1 MSLPMSKAIG
11 ERAQAV
17 PAAGLPRKILVWH
30 WGRRGAGPVFAA
42 RLAAAFAALEGCGA
56 ALSLA
61 AGAEIL
67 AGPGAPDC
75 AWREP
80 TYGTALGA
88 ALQLVIGPAQAARI
102 DREIAAIAPAMAICA
117 MPAFLD
123 RRMAAGLRRAGV
135 PYAVVVHDAAGHPG
149 EALNFWAVGQNRLF
163 GEAVALFPLSGHVE
177 AMLRAQGFGAKI
189 KKLWHPPFSFGAP
202 APAPLRHGGKPR
214 LLCFG
219 RLLPYKGLDL
229 LADAL
234 ASFAPNAP
242 FEVRVC
248 GDGPKSADL
257 ERLRAMAGVT
267 VDHRWIPEAELAG
280 LIAWADAVVLPY
292 REASQS
298 GVAAAAVAQGRYVLA
313 TNVGG
318 LPEQLVG
325 VPGAKLCAPNGAAI
339 AEGLLTLFDSEPA
352 APKDDS
358 AEDWKRFGGE
368 MIEILEGVRK
378 AALF

>member
-1 MSLPMSKAIG
+1 MTIITQAPRLDYAQVRAGESACVKA
-11 ERAQAV
+11 
-17 PAAGLPRKILVWH
+17 LVWH

-42 RLAAAFAALEGCGA
+42 RLAAAIGEIEGSRA

-67 AGPGAPDC
+67 AGPEAPPCD
-75 AWREP
+75 WREP
-80 TYGTALGA
+80 TYNSRLGYA
-88 ALQLVIGPAQAARI
+88 GQLLKGRVAARRVLETL
-102 DREIAAIAPAMAICA
+102 DALAPDVAICA
-117 MPAFLD
+117 MPALLD
-123 RRMAAGLRRAGV
+123 QRMVAALRQRNI

-149 EALNFWAVGQNRLF
+149 EALNFWLLGQNRLLRR
-163 GEAVALFPLSGHVE
+163 AVALFPLSAHVE
-177 AMLRAQGFGAKI
+177 AMLRARSFPCRI
-189 KKLWHPPFSFGAP
+189 EKLWHPPFTFGPA
-202 APAPLRHGGKPR
+202 APAPLTHGGRPR

-234 ASFAPNAP
+234 AAFGADLP
-242 FEVRVC
+242 FEVRIC

-257 ERLRAMAGVT
+257 ERLRAMAHVS
-267 VDHRWIPEAELAG
+267 VEHRWVPEAELPG

-318 LPEQLVG
+318 LPEQLAG
-325 VPGAKLCAPNGAAI
+325 VRGAVLCAPESGAI
-339 AEGLLTLFDSEPA
+339 T
-352 APKDDS
+352 
-358 AEDWKRFGGE
+358 
-368 MIEILEGVRK
+368 
-378 AALF
+378 AALRRLFEAKPPVPAQDAAADWRRLAGRMLEVVKR